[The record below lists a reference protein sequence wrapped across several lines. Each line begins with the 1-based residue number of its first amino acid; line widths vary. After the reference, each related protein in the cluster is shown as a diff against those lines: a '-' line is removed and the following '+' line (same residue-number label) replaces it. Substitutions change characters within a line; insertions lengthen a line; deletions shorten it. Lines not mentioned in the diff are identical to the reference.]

1 MSRLGLVGEI
11 SVSVRCGVSHRLR
24 NSDLMVEGGLLRIYL
39 ISRLETATTADSVW
53 KSASLENIAQKKMD
67 IFTAHSLMIRPPS
80 LLVFSVLYLALVWLA
95 KKSLSSSQF
104 YRLRAN
110 ADLLRFKTI

>member
-1 MSRLGLVGEI
+1 MNIAHFQVRDGHHRPVRLEI
-11 SVSVRCGVSHRLR
+11 SVVGEHCS
-24 NSDLMVEGGLLRIYL
+24 E
-39 ISRLETATTADSVW
+39 
-53 KSASLENIAQKKMD
+53 KMD